1 MTTEPGVLPKDYE
14 ELDYSK
20 MAPQLQTAISTMQI
34 ELEHQVLKVE
44 SEAEEEKPIAVD
56 FGQSL
61 DKVEATIEK
70 SKSRNEN

>member
-1 MTTEPGVLPKDYE
+1 
-14 ELDYSK
+14 
-20 MAPQLQTAISTMQI
+20 MQI
-34 ELEHQVLKVE
+34 ELEHKVLKVE

-70 SKSRNEN
+70 SKNRKRELI